1 MLSEKIKERLI
12 ADSGLKCEKCIRLS
26 PFAEKK
32 IIESI
37 TGKKLSVSKKK
48 DYRISCDNPLISRK
62 RIKTIE
68 DVDRGLSEIHWNW

>member
-12 ADSGLKCEKCIRLS
+12 ADSGLKYEKCIRMS

-32 IIESI
+32 IIKSI
-37 TGKKLSVSKKK
+37 TGRKLSVSKKK